1 MKTLLKYLIAA
12 VWLVNGLYCK
22 ILGFVP
28 RHDAIVAR
36 ILGDDYSQ
44 LITILIGISEVF
56 MAIWVLS
63 KIKSRWCSIFQM
75 LLVAVMNVLEFFL
88 AKDLLLWGS
97 FNIVFALLFILLVY
111 YYEFVLP
118 ENKTNKQFL

>member
-1 MKTLLKYLIAA
+1 MKTLLRYLIAA

-28 RHDAIVAR
+28 RHETIVAR
-36 ILGDDYSQ
+36 ILGDDYSHI
-44 LITILIGISEVF
+44 ITILIGISEVF

-63 KIKSRWCSIFQM
+63 KFKSRWCSIFQM
-75 LLVAVMNVLEFFL
+75 TLVAIMNIIEFFL

-97 FNIVFALLFILLVY
+97 FNAVFALLFILLVY

-118 ENKTNKQFL
+118 ENKTNNQFL

>member
-1 MKTLLKYLIAA
+1 MKTLLRYIIAS

-28 RHDAIVAR
+28 RHEAIVAR
-36 ILGDDYSQ
+36 ILGDDYSHI
-44 LITILIGISEVF
+44 ITILIGISEVF

-63 KIKSRWCSIFQM
+63 KFKSRWCSIFQM
-75 LLVAVMNVLEFFL
+75 TLVAIMNIIEFFL

-97 FNIVFALLFILLVY
+97 YNAVFALLFILLVY

-118 ENKTNKQFL
+118 ENKTNNQFL